1 MSVAEKIAGTNMRSQ
16 TRHSCGKVNIGLCAA
31 VVLTL
36 CAFAWMTK
44 AYFAVRLELM
54 EARGVLA
61 DILHGSG
68 IIDNSLAAGNVEKAH
83 GIAVTN
89 QLKGIQYAVR
99 RNVKDRNIHQ
109 SADYCFRQVSLPMS
123 GEQRGFY
130 IQYDEGYRS
139 WTSSG
144 WVDDNIPLMDQFMDV
159 LHYYWPD
166 CRPRWT
172 TWKPRDFATN
182 IKVGSPEDRP
192 KKRHAL
198 FEDQKSLSERLNHA
212 LEKSDCVTNLFAY
225 GEMVK
230 LRDILISE
238 LLKSKTRGFS
248 SSAQTNAFGE
258 VTRVALFGSHITQ
271 TNICLV
277 SSIPTLEA
285 FCLCCCTNETNNI
298 DEKAFLS
305 LRHATNLKDLEIYGG
320 VPLITE
326 QMCEAIASLRQLKN
340 LKIEFCPI
348 ELAGEA
354 YLRRM
359 NYLSSLVLSAGGEN
373 KLNK

>member
-1 MSVAEKIAGTNMRSQ
+1 MRSQ

-109 SADYCFRQVSLPMS
+109 SADYCFRHVSLPMS
-123 GEQRGFY
+123 EEQRGFY

-144 WVDDNIPLMDQFMDV
+144 WVDDNVPLMDQFMDV

-198 FEDQKSLSERLNHA
+198 FEDKKSLSEKLNHA
-212 LEKSDCVTNLFAY
+212 LEKSDCGTNCFEP
-225 GEMVK
+225 GEMVQ
-230 LRDILISE
+230 LRDILLAE

-248 SSAQTNAFGE
+248 SSVQTNACGE

-271 TNICLV
+271 TNIYLV

-285 FCLCCCTNETNNI
+285 FCLGCCTNEVNVLDGNSFR
-298 DEKAFLS
+298 AFQQTKK
-305 LRHATNLKDLEIYGG
+305 LRKIVIYGG
-320 VPLITE
+320 LAELTE
-326 QMCEAIASLRQLKN
+326 DMCKAIASLKQLDVLMVKY
-340 LKIEFCPI
+340 CPI
-348 ELAGEA
+348 DTEGKKYLKTMSWLKSIELTDE
-354 YLRRM
+354 
-359 NYLSSLVLSAGGEN
+359 
-373 KLNK
+373 